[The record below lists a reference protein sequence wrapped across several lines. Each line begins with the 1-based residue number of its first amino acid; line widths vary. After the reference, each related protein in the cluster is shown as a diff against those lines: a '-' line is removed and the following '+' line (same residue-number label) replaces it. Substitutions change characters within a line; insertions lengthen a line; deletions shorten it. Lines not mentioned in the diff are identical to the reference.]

1 MEILKYACLD
11 TTILV
16 DLERGRQSAYDL
28 IESLVSKSYILVTT
42 AVNVFEM
49 SYGAHKSTKSE
60 KNLEG
65 LIALIEDLAI
75 WDFNEESGFLSGK
88 LLHEAESKG
97 ETIGFR
103 DIFTAS
109 IALVNGCQRVVTR
122 NKRGFERIPGIRVIA
137 YE

>member
-1 MEILKYACLD
+1 MKYACLD

-49 SYGAHKSTKSE
+49 SYGAHKSMKSK

-75 WDFNEESGFLSGK
+75 WDFNKESGFLSGK

-103 DIFTAS
+103 DIFIAS

-122 NKRGFERIPGIRVIA
+122 NKKDFERIPGIRVIA

>member
-1 MEILKYACLD
+1 METLRHACLD

-28 IESLVSKSYILVTT
+28 IESLVSKSYRLVTT

-65 LIALIEDLAI
+65 LIALVEDLTI
-75 WDFNEESGFLSGK
+75 WDFNVESGLLSGK
-88 LLHEAESKG
+88 LLHEAELKG

-103 DIFTAS
+103 DIFIAS
-109 IALVNGCQRVVTR
+109 IALANGCQRVVTR
-122 NKRGFERIPGIRVIA
+122 NKKDFERIPGIHVIT